1 MHTGARGAN
10 APDHTRR
17 VPRNLRRATRS
28 VTRAGSALLF
38 LLCLPQCS
46 RSGGTTSR
54 YAAPAAMR
62 GPTELSTAVQFRF
75 VQSLTVLAT
84 HLDSLAAIGDSP
96 ADHETWPVRMQ
107 RAFVNAR
114 SAYKRSEALFEF
126 ENGVTAQELN
136 GAAVM
141 ETEENDGVRTSTS
154 PTGFQVV
161 EEALFPQVSLED
173 SAVVR
178 YQIEV
183 MQSLVRRASTLA
195 RAGSL
200 TEANL
205 FDAIR
210 LQLARVSVLALANAD
225 SPIAER
231 GLREG
236 ARSLEGVRV
245 MLEPL
250 QTVAQSRAPAAW
262 SAWDEAV
269 KGATLALDSADNS
282 TIDRLNFT
290 RTRLI
295 PLAYRW
301 NELRTALGV
310 PLPPDTRAWRAD
322 AASIFDSSAFDA
334 WQFAPAY
341 TRGSDVIAAAAL
353 GAELFTDTRLSG
365 DGTRSCKTC
374 HDPDLAFTDG
384 RTRSLTRSGAATLRN
399 APTLLNA
406 ALQRAQ
412 FADARAMFL
421 EDQVADVVSNTHE
434 LGGALRAY
442 ATRLNADPAVRERFV
457 RSFGEA
463 GDSTV
468 TELRV
473 ARALSAYER
482 TLIAMNAPYDRYLR
496 GDTAAMTLEARRGYS
511 VFMGKGKCGTCHFA
525 PLFNGTVPP
534 VFARGELEVIGT
546 PGTRGWKGV
555 KADPDSGRARIYTA
569 SNYLGA
575 FKTPTVRNAARTAP
589 YMHNG
594 VYRTLAEVLEF
605 YNRGGGAGLGLDVPN
620 QTLPFDRLNLTP
632 SEKRAL
638 VAFMESLTD
647 LSPAGLNPV
656 HRNTTAVRR
665 FRYRSRVQSS
675 SEQSSP

>member
-1 MHTGARGAN
+1 MNMGARGAN
-10 APDHTRR
+10 ALDHTRR
-17 VPRNLRRATRS
+17 VPRNFRR
-28 VTRAGSALLF
+28 VTRVVRTGSATVFILGLA
-38 LLCLPQCS
+38 QCNWS
-46 RSGGTTSR
+46 AAASSGTTAPVAMHAPTTLSKAVQSR
-54 YAAPAAMR
+54 Y
-62 GPTELSTAVQFRF
+62 
-75 VQSLTVLAT
+75 VQSLAVLAR
-84 HLDSLAAIGDSP
+84 HLDSLAVIGDTP
-96 ADHETWPVRMQ
+96 ADHETWPARMQ
-107 RAFVNAR
+107 RAFVSTR
-114 SAYKRSEALFEF
+114 DAYKRTEVLFEF

-173 SAVVR
+173 SSTVR

-200 TEANL
+200 TEENL
-205 FDAIR
+205 FDAVR
-210 LQLARVSVLALANAD
+210 LQVARISVLALANAD

-231 GLREG
+231 GLHEG
-236 ARSLEGVRV
+236 ARALEGVRA

-250 QTVAQSRAPAAW
+250 QAAAQYRAPVAW
-262 SAWDEAV
+262 SAWDDAV
-269 KGATLALDSADNS
+269 KGAALALDSADNS
-282 TIDRLNFT
+282 ALDRLEFT

-295 PLAYRW
+295 PLAHRW

-310 PLPPDTRAWRAD
+310 SLPPDARAWRAS
-322 AASIFDSSAFDA
+322 AVSVFDSSAFDP

-341 TRGSDVIAAAAL
+341 TRGSNAGAAAAL
-353 GAELFTDTRLSG
+353 GAELFADTRLSG

-384 RTRSLTRSGAATLRN
+384 RPRSITRSGAATLRN

-406 ALQRAQ
+406 ALQRSQ

-457 RSFGEA
+457 RSFGAA

-473 ARALSAYER
+473 AQALAAYER
-482 TLIAMNAPYDRYLR
+482 TLVAMNAPYDRYLR
-496 GDTAAMTLEARRGYS
+496 GDTTAMTVEARLGYS

-546 PGTRGWKGV
+546 PGTRGWTGV
-555 KADPDSGRARIYTA
+555 RADADSGRARIYTA
-569 SNYLGA
+569 PNYLGA
-575 FKTPTVRNAARTAP
+575 FKTPTVRNVAKTAP

-594 VYRTLAEVLEF
+594 VYRTLAEVVEF
-605 YNRGGGAGLGLDVPN
+605 YNRGGGAGLGLAVPN
-620 QTLPFDRLNLTP
+620 QTLPFDRLQLTTR
-632 SEKRAL
+632 EKRAL

-647 LSPAGLNPV
+647 LGPA
-656 HRNTTAVRR
+656 
-665 FRYRSRVQSS
+665 SRIATSAR
-675 SEQSSP
+675 